1 MTALIE
7 DGDDPPTRDEVRQL
21 ESRLDTRFEA
31 INVRFSTT
39 DRQHVHLRNRVEDI
53 ERAPNRDHLRRLLV
67 LALAANAALLIAVIT
82 LGVCLWLAV

>member
-7 DGDDPPTRDEVRQL
+7 DGDDPPTRGEVRQL
-21 ESRLDTRFEA
+21 ESRLDSRFVA
-31 INVRFSTT
+31 INARCSTM

-53 ERAPNRDHLRRLLV
+53 ERAPNRDHLRRLLILV
-67 LALAANAALLIAVIT
+67 LAADAALLIAAIT